1 MLKEESRVSAKKE
14 KSTIDR
20 GRRFEQLPVQ
30 QRMLFVAYFTY
41 GYPDAATSMA
51 VMRLL
56 LDAGVDVL
64 EVGYPFSD
72 PVADGP
78 TIQKAVTE
86 ALKNSITFEQCMAD
100 IHRLREDFP
109 EKPIYLMTY
118 MNPIFRR
125 GIQQAAK
132 LAAEAGLDGFI
143 IPDLPHISSPAV
155 ASHLHKYGMGLVRLV
170 SNNLPPERMK
180 VIARASDDFVYAIST
195 LGVTGARDRL
205 DPALS
210 EFLQTLKPLSPRPVL
225 VGFGIAQPEHIK
237 QLRGLCDGVIV
248 GSAILKIVM
257 EHPTDHREQLLKW
270 LQNMLS
276 CR

>member
-1 MLKEESRVSAKKE
+1 MTTNNE
-14 KSTIDR
+14 KSTIHR
-20 GRRFEQLPVQ
+20 NRRFQRLPVG

-41 GYPDAATSMA
+41 GFPDAATSLS

-56 LDAGVDVL
+56 LVAGVDIL

-109 EKPIYLMTY
+109 DKPIYLMTY
-118 MNPIFRR
+118 MNPIYHR
-125 GIQQAAK
+125 GIQRAAK
-132 LAAEAGLDGFI
+132 MAAEAGLDGFI
-143 IPDLPHISSPAV
+143 IPDLPHVSSFSV
-155 ASHLHKYGMGLVRLV
+155 ASHLHAHDLGLIRLV
-170 SNNLPPERMK
+170 SNNLSPDRMK
-180 VIARASDDFVYAIST
+180 AIAGASDDFVYAIST

-205 DPALS
+205 DTALAD
-210 EFLQTLKPLSPRPVL
+210 FLKTLKPLSPRPVL
-225 VGFGIAQPEHIK
+225 VGFGIARPEHIQ
-237 QLRGLCDGVIV
+237 QLHGLCDGVIV

-257 EHPTDHREQLLKW
+257 EDPAEYRQQLIQW